1 MYLHSLRACPQDRL
15 LTRLKQYNNR
25 VLVSCKLSSHF
36 PPFCQKLFLCNCTSP
51 QNFSNVHKSSLA
63 TMLTYF
69 ERYGSETLHS
79 FFQRSWAKETAH
91 TAMTLL
97 IYLLISG
104 LNSFVRL
111 FVFFFFLHF
120 FSCQIG
126 SWWHF
131 LYTDSI
137 PGRWYFS
144 LVVPNITSLSE
155 AVSCFCTEIC
165 RKLIKCS
172 LSTSISHTKTL

>member
-120 FSCQIG
+120 F
-126 SWWHF
+126 F
-131 LYTDSI
+131 LSN
-137 PGRWYFS
+137 WVLMAFS
-144 LVVPNITSLSE
+144 LHWLDSWQMVFLTSS
-155 AVSCFCTEIC
+155 AKHYFP
-165 RKLIKCS
+165 
-172 LSTSISHTKTL
+172 